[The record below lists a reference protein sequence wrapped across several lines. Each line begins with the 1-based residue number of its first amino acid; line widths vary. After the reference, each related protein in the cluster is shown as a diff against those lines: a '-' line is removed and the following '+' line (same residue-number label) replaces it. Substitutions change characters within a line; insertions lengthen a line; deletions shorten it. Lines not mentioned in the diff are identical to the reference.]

1 VRKGGGTGTTDGVS
15 APNEAL
21 RKGHLV
27 LNHHG
32 HHLKLCSLCD
42 LLPSAILGFWNRQAL
57 RFPYAN
63 GLLAL
68 FLFKAQKLFKK
79 KKREKERKEIQS
91 TSANVSYFLLSLTPS
106 SVTWPDPAAGLK
118 EAEDLPVKG
127 PSGL

>member
-1 VRKGGGTGTTDGVS
+1 
-15 APNEAL
+15 
-21 RKGHLV
+21 
-27 LNHHG
+27 
-32 HHLKLCSLCD
+32 
-42 LLPSAILGFWNRQAL
+42 LPSAILGFWNRQAL

-118 EAEDLPVKG
+118 GAEDLPVKG

>member
-1 VRKGGGTGTTDGVS
+1 MVS
-15 APNEAL
+15 L
-21 RKGHLV
+21 LFF
-27 LNHHG
+27 
-32 HHLKLCSLCD
+32 CSKHRSSL
-42 LLPSAILGFWNRQAL
+42 
-57 RFPYAN
+57 
-63 GLLAL
+63 
-68 FLFKAQKLFKK
+68 KK